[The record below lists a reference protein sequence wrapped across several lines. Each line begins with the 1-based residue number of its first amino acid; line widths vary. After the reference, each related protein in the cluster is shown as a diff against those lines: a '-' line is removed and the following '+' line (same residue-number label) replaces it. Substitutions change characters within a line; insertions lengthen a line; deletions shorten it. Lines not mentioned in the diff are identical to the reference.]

1 MSNHEYALLGGLN
14 RAKVG
19 RYLGTMAASVSAFIV
34 FIMLSFSD
42 IAKSL
47 GLPTNLTPSLMS
59 LIGAGAV
66 FGVLYWIFNR
76 YAWRWPLL
84 NLAVKV
90 PNLSGDWNCEGS
102 TCNTDGSSSYQWN
115 ATVTI
120 YQSWDKIRVKLK
132 AEQSGSDSIAAAL
145 VCDDDDGY
153 RLFYNY
159 RNNPRIDAVELKPH
173 IGFGDIIF
181 SKDLKTAEGEYFN
194 GHGRTTFGTMRLI
207 RK

>member
-132 AEQSGSDSIAAAL
+132 LSNRVLIVSQPLWSAMMMTVIAFFITIEIIRGLMQSSLSLILAL
-145 VCDDDDGY
+145 AI
-153 RLFYNY
+153 LFFQK
-159 RNNPRIDAVELKPH
+159 I
-173 IGFGDIIF
+173 
-181 SKDLKTAEGEYFN
+181 
-194 GHGRTTFGTMRLI
+194 
-207 RK
+207 